1 MTQCR
6 PWLLPI
12 AADLER
18 AGFQAEEILLLARVD
33 LDLELEW
40 FAAPR
45 FRRELEDQMHRVGY
59 LFTIALTEPGESFAY
74 CINGRADR
82 FHLRLHEIDVF
93 RVAQWLSEQQLVNGR
108 AATKGDFAFEILAV
122 EEIANRTADDKVLL
136 HLPEIRPGSM
146 CGPFL
151 QVRDGYHRSISTGT
165 LMMSFQAGFF
175 SSSAANSATIGLT
188 AGSSALKDFA
198 LSANGRSE
206 SA

>member
-1 MTQCR
+1 M
-6 PWLLPI
+6 PI

-74 CINGRADR
+74 PINGRADR

-93 RVAQWLSEQQLVNGR
+93 RVAQRFFEQQLVNGR
-108 AATKGDFAFEILAV
+108 AASKRNLALQCLAAEQV
-122 EEIANRTADDKVLL
+122 TDRTADDKVLF

-146 CGPFL
+146 CSPFL
-151 QVRDGYHRSISTGT
+151 QVCDGYQRSISTGT

-175 SSSAANSATIGLT
+175 SSRAVNSATMGLT

-198 LSANGRSE
+198 LSAKGRSE